1 MSAPR
6 IRKDQHQLVENS
18 GSSKLN
24 NHILRSIG
32 ISNINVEYSP
42 VLWLQRNYSPTC
54 VGPQNRNCHLPN
66 LWICALSHY
75 QIQQISSAIVSSS
88 RSSLRHGA
96 LLQIKQ
102 QQQLF
107 EIFTQPNV
115 SRVTLCR
122 FNSVN
127 AIGVTGVTLSTLWAH
142 PGHNL
147 EHTLK
152 STLEST
158 IEGTIPSARKI

>member
-1 MSAPR
+1 MTNEIVKYYSIFLFFHVVHFCKRPSQSIFSLASNSSSLVLLCKIWGVSKSLKSFMSAPR

-24 NHILRSIG
+24 NHILTSIG

-96 LLQIKQ
+96 LL
-102 QQQLF
+102 
-107 EIFTQPNV
+107 
-115 SRVTLCR
+115 
-122 FNSVN
+122 
-127 AIGVTGVTLSTLWAH
+127 
-142 PGHNL
+142 
-147 EHTLK
+147 
-152 STLEST
+152 
-158 IEGTIPSARKI
+158 